1 MREEEGKC
9 EGKREEEEE
18 VQKEDALKEKDW
30 VRTLRVPLWGL
41 LLQLHVDY
49 ALGLALG

>member
-18 VQKEDALKEKDW
+18 VQEEDGLKEKRLSENTQGAPKGYNTRQ
-30 VRTLRVPLWGL
+30 V
-41 LLQLHVDY
+41 H
-49 ALGLALG
+49 